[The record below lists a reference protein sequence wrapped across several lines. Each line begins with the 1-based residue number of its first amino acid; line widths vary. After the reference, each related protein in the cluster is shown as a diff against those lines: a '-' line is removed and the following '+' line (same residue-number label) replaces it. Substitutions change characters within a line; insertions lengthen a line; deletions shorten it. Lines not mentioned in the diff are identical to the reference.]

1 MEQNG
6 PAQCLTGRT
15 EIEDDVS
22 LIRRF
27 RDGQEEAFDGLV
39 RKHQQRVFNIAFQIL
54 RNYEDAN
61 EMAQDTF
68 VKVYQ
73 HLADFRGE
81 SAFTTWLYQIVTNL
95 SRNRVRY
102 NQRRHKND
110 SVSIDATRED
120 EDGLPQIQLSDSA
133 QTPDKAT
140 AVNEETLLIDTAM
153 GKISEAHRE
162 VLVLRV
168 TQGLS
173 YEEIATVLACSL
185 GTVKSRIARA
195 REELLKT
202 LKEMSD

>member
-1 MEQNG
+1 MEQKA
-6 PAQCLTGRT
+6 PTQCLTGRT

-27 RDGQEEAFDGLV
+27 RAGQEEAFDGLV
-39 RKHQQRVFNIAFQIL
+39 RKHQQRVFNVAFQIV

-81 SAFTTWLYQIVTNL
+81 SAFTTWVYQIVTNL
-95 SRNRVRY
+95 SRNRIRY
-102 NQRRHKND
+102 NQRRHKDD
-110 SVSIDATRED
+110 SISIDASRDD
-120 EDGLPQIQLSDSA
+120 EDGFPQIQLADPA
-133 QTPDKAT
+133 HTPDKAT
-140 AVNEETLLIDTAM
+140 AVNEETLLIETAM

-173 YEEIATVLACSL
+173 YEEITGILECSL

-195 REELLKT
+195 REELQKV
-202 LKEMSD
+202 LKEMSN